1 MPRAFLI
8 LALAFSL
15 CLSLTAWAKD
25 ESRKIQ
31 ELGRKVK
38 AIDEKHQAEQQRIR
52 DIDRTISL
60 TQGEISS
67 VREKGRAINEKII
80 AQRIQIGRYEKALVQ
95 SQGALRQKWLALYKG
110 AYLDMVDVL
119 STRAEYSGYIDAII
133 AKNKEELAEYAQA
146 KERLVA
152 AKDRLDEASRAQKE
166 NLKELQ
172 EKASVLNEEHEKKAV
187 LLASLRK
194 EKRTYEGQIQRLL
207 KQLQAGRAKSPSRGM
222 DKRMGDLPWPVK
234 GPIVRGF
241 GISTQDG
248 YAQISNGVDIEA
260 AEGSPVKTIHAGTVA
275 YYNYVPKFGNTM
287 IIDHGGGLFSV
298 YGHLQKA
305 LKTSGDSVNA
315 REDVALVGQSG
326 DVDRPILHFE
336 IRHKDKPQDPVKWLS
351 RMNRQSP

>member
-1 MPRAFLI
+1 MPRAL
-8 LALAFSL
+8 LTLVLTVSL
-15 CLSLTAWAKD
+15 CLSPTAWAKD
-25 ESRKIQ
+25 ESKKIK
-31 ELGRKVK
+31 ELDRKVK
-38 AIDEKHQAEQQRIR
+38 AIEEKHRAEEQRIR
-52 DIDRTISL
+52 DIDRIISL

-67 VREKGRAINEKII
+67 VRERGRALNEKIT
-80 AQRIQIGRYEKALVQ
+80 AQKTQIGQYEKALRQ
-95 SQGALRQKWLALYKG
+95 SQGALRKKWLALYKG

-133 AKNKEELAEYAQA
+133 AKNKEELAEYTQA

-172 EKASVLNEEHEKKAV
+172 DKVSVLNREHEKKAV

-194 EKRTYEGQIQRLL
+194 EKRTYQGQIQRLL
-207 KQLQAGRAKSPSRGM
+207 KQLQASRAKTPSRGM

-234 GPIVRGF
+234 GTIVRGF

-248 YAQISNGVDIEA
+248 YAQISNGVDIEV
-260 AEGSPVKTIHAGTVA
+260 AEGTPVKTIHAGTVA
-275 YYNYVPKFGNTM
+275 YYNYVPKFGNTL

-305 LKTSGDSVNA
+305 LKAAGDSVDA

-326 DVDRPILHFE
+326 DVDRPVLHFE

-351 RMNRQSP
+351 RAKRQGP